1 MTKSND
7 EKREHIHHVL
17 RTVLL
22 LENKIT
28 IMIIAEYTTLA
39 GNLVWKGKLKLT
51 NKKGVL
57 Y

>member
-22 LENKIT
+22 ENKIT
-28 IMIIAEYTTLA
+28 IMIIAEYTALA